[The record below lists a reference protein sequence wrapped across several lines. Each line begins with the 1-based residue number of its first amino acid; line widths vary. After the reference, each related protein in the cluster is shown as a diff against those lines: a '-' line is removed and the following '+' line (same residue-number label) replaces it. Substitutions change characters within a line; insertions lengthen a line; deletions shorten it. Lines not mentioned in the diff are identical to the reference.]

1 MYENAYIDLGIKR
14 LGFGLDE
21 RYSRFIGTRIWEW
34 KSPDDGSCTTEGI
47 RIRDM
52 MIANGNHTI
61 KKVKNMTS

>member
-1 MYENAYIDLGIKR
+1 MIDIPTILVLSAQGYGNGR
-14 LGFGLDE
+14 V
-21 RYSRFIGTRIWEW
+21 
-34 KSPDDGSCTTEGI
+34 PHDGSGTAEGI